1 MIGQVRAVSGWIL
14 CLALAACM
22 PARRE
27 AGLGWHDGA
36 IGGETIAPP
45 AGAPQAYGPLRFA
58 GGLVLTSHDPLFG
71 GFSGLEIDDDL
82 ELTAISDNGAWLR
95 GKVLLDGQGRLVG
108 FDQGMLAP
116 MTDPRG
122 LPLRYK
128 KAGDGEGLA
137 ALPNGRF
144 AVSFE
149 QYHRVWIYDLAAGP
163 QKAAMRAGSTIWDSW
178 YLHPNEGLEALA
190 AYGDGLLAAAERS
203 PKGGASWWWKL
214 PLAGDAAPK
223 PGIAPLSP
231 SFALVGLDQ
240 LPLAFGGDYVAL
252 ERFFTPVT
260 AVRIRLRRVSAKGL
274 AAGRFEGPIIA
285 ELASPLILDNF
296 EGISAIAHGDGARL
310 FLISDDN
317 FRKDQRTLLY
327 AFDWKADPQTP

>member
-1 MIGQVRAVSGWIL
+1 
-14 CLALAACM
+14 M

-36 IGGETIAPP
+36 IASEAIALP
-45 AGAPQAYGPLRFA
+45 AGTPQAYGPLRFA
-58 GGLVLTSHDPLFG
+58 GGLVLTSRDPLFG
-71 GFSGLEIDDDL
+71 GFSGLEIDDGL
-82 ELTAISDNGAWLR
+82 QLTAISDNGAWLR
-95 GKVLLDGQGRLVG
+95 GRIKLDGQGRLGG
-108 FDQGMLAP
+108 FGEGMLAP

-122 LPLRYK
+122 LALRYK
-128 KAGDGEGLA
+128 KAGDAEGLA
-137 ALPNGRF
+137 ALPGGRF

-163 QKAAMRAGSTIWDSW
+163 QKAALRAGSTIWDSW
-178 YLHPNEGLEALA
+178 YLQPNEGLEALA

-240 LPLAFGGDYVAL
+240 LPPAFGGDYVAL

-260 AVRIRLRRVSAKGL
+260 AVRIRLRRVSATGL

-285 ELASPLILDNF
+285 ELASPLMLDNF

-327 AFDWKADPQTP
+327 AFDWRANPETR